1 MKIME
6 YEESFGP
13 VRFQE
18 GYEAQLAGLT
28 VEEQVRCFALAES
41 GSLTD
46 VPYTELEERVK
57 TIYYYSQTTK
67 PVYDTWTVIVRE
79 GIVVGFARQ
88 EYAPR
93 SQRIVEVPL
102 LPYRGYVYDSTSD
115 NNGAGYKERDWYK
128 YLVCLPRD
136 HKLW

>member
-18 GYEAQLAGLT
+18 GYEAQLAGLSI
-28 VEEQVRCFALAES
+28 EEQVRCFALAES
-41 GSLTD
+41 GYLTK
-46 VPYTELEERVK
+46 VPYAELEETVK

-67 PVYDTWTVIVRE
+67 PVHDFWTVIVRE
-79 GIVVGFARQ
+79 GIVVGFARS

-93 SQRIVEVPL
+93 SSRIVQVPL
-102 LPYRGYVYDSTSD
+102 LPYQGYVYDSTSD
-115 NNGAGYKERDWYK
+115 NNGAGYKEQDWYK